1 MKLVG
6 LSIENSYIRK
16 LVFCIYFFCVDTS
29 DIGGGGFE
37 HRTSGAGYS
46 IVLVCT
52 VTKND

>member
-16 LVFCIYFFCVDTS
+16 LVFIYLFFDTS